1 MNYLIA
7 RRQMIRGL
15 TGAALALGAL
25 FVSPAPDASAQ
36 SLVATVNDSPV
47 TTFDLEQRMKLLRVL
62 RANASREAALESII
76 EDRLKLGEINKY
88 GLRPSDQDAAG
99 ELARIAAERKI
110 PGGALGASLQ
120 AAGVSASHWQEHGR
134 AQVGWRGLVQAI
146 NKSVGVSENDVR
158 AELKTKSLKGASAE
172 YSLRQV
178 ILVVPR
184 TAGPGAYEQR
194 AREAESLRSRFE
206 NCTSGLQLAR
216 ALNDVAVKAQFSRSA
231 FALSPELAEVLKRT
245 PVGRLTPPQRGATGV
260 EMIAVCGK
268 GADSSDGPLAQ
279 EIRQSLLTKRLK
291 AEEDKMYAPI
301 RKRAVIVRR

>member
-1 MNYLIA
+1 MLNLISRVNMMRA
-7 RRQMIRGL
+7 
-15 TGAALALGAL
+15 GAAVVLGAL
-25 FVSPAPDASAQ
+25 FLSPAPQARAQ

-47 TTFDLEQRMKLLRVL
+47 TTYDLEQRMKLLRVL
-62 RANASREAALESII
+62 RSPASREAALESIV

-88 GLRPSDQDAAG
+88 GLRPSEQDAAA
-99 ELARIAAERKI
+99 ELGRIAADRKI
-110 PGGALGASLQ
+110 PAGALGGSLQ
-120 AAGVSASHWQEHGR
+120 SARIDASHWQEHGR

-146 NKSVGVSENDVR
+146 NKGVGVSETEVR
-158 AELKTKSLKGASAE
+158 AELEKRRGKSGSAE

-184 TAGPGAYEQR
+184 NAGPGVYEQR
-194 AREAESLRSRFE
+194 AREAENLRSRFSD
-206 NCTSGLQLAR
+206 CTSGLRLAG

-231 FALSPELAEVLKRT
+231 EALSPELAEVLQRT
-245 PVGRLTPPQRGATGV
+245 QVGRLTPPQRGATGV

-279 EIRQSLLTKRLK
+279 EIRQTLLARKLK
-291 AEEDKMYAPI
+291 VEGEKMYAPI